1 MGCGWL
7 DQMILHFRVILN
19 AMYDKC
25 IWCPKTFF
33 LLCMKIR
40 FFLLPHHLEKVF
52 VSVVCSRYCFNWSFI
67 LLLQA
72 VMIPSSSGETT
83 KHFTLVKPRYQAHD
97 FAHVWQGAVEMCYQQ
112 PLKTAGSQNNT
123 QVDFITLKAARKT
136 WMLWTC
142 LCSLILVWTS
152 FCCWPRV
159 KTFGSILLFISK
171 KEGKYF
177 FPLCSVAVL
186 VFVLL

>member
-1 MGCGWL
+1 MCFESYYCLLQTNECNNPNTNNANKKMYIFFVYSYLLLKKKCQRKHVGCGWL

-83 KHFTLVKPRYQAHD
+83 KHFTLVKPRYQA
-97 FAHVWQGAVEMCYQQ
+97 V
-112 PLKTAGSQNNT
+112 
-123 QVDFITLKAARKT
+123 
-136 WMLWTC
+136 
-142 LCSLILVWTS
+142 ILPM
-152 FCCWPRV
+152 FDRV
-159 KTFGSILLFISK
+159 R
-171 KEGKYF
+171 
-177 FPLCSVAVL
+177 
-186 VFVLL
+186 